1 MDTQAEQIL
10 QSALSLDPDD
20 RGEIAESLIQSL
32 DEKRAA
38 EIEAAWAEEIKRR
51 LESIDKGQVQLIPA
65 DEVMREMRARLNG

>member
-1 MDTQAEQIL
+1 MDSQAEQIL

-20 RGEIAESLIQSL
+20 RVEIAESLILSL